1 LKETQPDNGR
11 YKITPQYVTKRVQ
24 VPPPP
29 PTLPLYTLSG
39 RRQTANTVVAVGPLP
54 FGYSKCRSLK
64 HITADV
70 FKNFALFDR
79 LCGARQDSI
88 PATLG
93 FMGLR
98 LLFRHALKN
107 YANRFARYA
116 LNRASS
122 FGARS
127 SFLPGLTVRWSV
139 TSAKVS
145 PYFRMSGTRY
155 SAMLAISV
163 SPNSRS

>member
-1 LKETQPDNGR
+1 MMIWRCGVEIQNNTTICNKA
-11 YKITPQYVTKRVQ
+11 VQ

-39 RRQTANTVVAVGPLP
+39 RRQTTNTVVAVEPLP

-70 FKNFALFDR
+70 FKNFELFDR
-79 LCGARQDSI
+79 LYGARQDSI

-116 LNRASS
+116 LKRVSSLGFKSS
-122 FGARS
+122 FR
-127 SFLPGLTVRWSV
+127 PGETVRWSV
-139 TSAKVS
+139 MSFKER
-145 PYFRMSGTRY
+145 PYFFNRGNRY
-155 SAMLAISV
+155 STMLAISS
-163 SPNSRS
+163 SPSGRL